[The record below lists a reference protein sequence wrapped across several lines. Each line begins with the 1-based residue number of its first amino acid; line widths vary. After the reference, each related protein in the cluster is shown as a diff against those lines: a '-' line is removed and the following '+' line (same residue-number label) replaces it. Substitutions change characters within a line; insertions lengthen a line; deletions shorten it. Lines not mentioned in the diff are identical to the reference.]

1 MRKACEILEN
11 SRIQNKELFE
21 KIEKMCS
28 SLTENIFSNAYEDG
42 SVVDEVY
49 DEEVKQRRIYWVQA
63 DSLLSFFYE
72 AYKNNKEKYLIASK
86 EIWNFIKNNL
96 IDSRKESE
104 WLYMVLKNNKKS
116 ERPIV
121 FSWKAPYNN
130 ARMCFEILKKM

>member
-1 MRKACEILEN
+1 MRKACEILEK
-11 SRIQNKELFE
+11 SGIQNKELFE

-72 AYKNNKEKYLIASK
+72 AY
-86 EIWNFIKNNL
+86 
-96 IDSRKESE
+96 
-104 WLYMVLKNNKKS
+104 
-116 ERPIV
+116 
-121 FSWKAPYNN
+121 
-130 ARMCFEILKKM
+130 